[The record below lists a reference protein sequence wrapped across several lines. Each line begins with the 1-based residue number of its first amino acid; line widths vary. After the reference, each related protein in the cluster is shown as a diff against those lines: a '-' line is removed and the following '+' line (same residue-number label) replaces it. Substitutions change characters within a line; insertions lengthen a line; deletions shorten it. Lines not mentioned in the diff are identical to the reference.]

1 MKSLN
6 LRENEIALILEAL
19 AQSIGN
25 QSKAADLL
33 GITRHA
39 LRRRMVKLRISPN
52 GPDASSMAFR
62 LRWLLRDRQPRSSA
76 DIIAALTTRRATLAI
91 DEKGI
96 RRRAEELGR
105 LTVHW
110 APAAFQAAK
119 DRADLLALIDHERE
133 ADADFREE
141 VVRYQ
146 SLQDLEAAK
155 REAVA
160 VKMLCDALGDGLPGC
175 HYTLHDESGNICG
188 SGHSKG
194 WDGRGAGSALS
205 AMKNG
210 KAAARRTL
218 RRWSRQS

>member
-76 DIIAALTTRRATLAI
+76 DIIAALPDFTAQRIRVCLHYLKLKGDLVHEGRMYRLA
-91 DEKGI
+91 
-96 RRRAEELGR
+96 
-105 LTVHW
+105 
-110 APAAFQAAK
+110 
-119 DRADLLALIDHERE
+119 
-133 ADADFREE
+133 
-141 VVRYQ
+141 
-146 SLQDLEAAK
+146 
-155 REAVA
+155 
-160 VKMLCDALGDGLPGC
+160 
-175 HYTLHDESGNICG
+175 
-188 SGHSKG
+188 
-194 WDGRGAGSALS
+194 
-205 AMKNG
+205 
-210 KAAARRTL
+210 
-218 RRWSRQS
+218 